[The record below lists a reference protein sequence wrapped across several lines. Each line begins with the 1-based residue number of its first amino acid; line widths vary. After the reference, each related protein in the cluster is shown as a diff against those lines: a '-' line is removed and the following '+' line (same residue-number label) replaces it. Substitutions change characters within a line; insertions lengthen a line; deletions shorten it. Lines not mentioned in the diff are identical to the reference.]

1 MPSDNPA
8 QEQPRRWNGRD
19 LIEVLRGAID
29 KMKSEGRTDVPIAGL
44 ESFLSTAQE
53 KLQNDSVS
61 VPPEVIEHAKM
72 VHASNLAAYEA
83 STASSRE
90 LFKSVI
96 DMAKLTVTSLTLING
111 GSAVALLA
119 FIGQLATA
127 EQPRIPIASFAA
139 PMLFFGV
146 GVGTAAFFG
155 ALVFLTQKL
164 YAQRWTKSA
173 VLTSWV
179 SAAIGLSS
187 FAAFAAGSYRAYR
200 VFAAAPTQTPT
211 PTVTSPSMTP
221 TGTSI
226 PTPSATPTST
236 PTVTPTATP
245 TPTPIARATATPAKR
260 PRRSR

>member
-1 MPSDNPA
+1 MTMPSDNPA

-111 GSAVALLA
+111 GVQWHCLL
-119 FIGQLATA
+119 
-127 EQPRIPIASFAA
+127 S
-139 PMLFFGV
+139 
-146 GVGTAAFFG
+146 
-155 ALVFLTQKL
+155 LVNSPL
-164 YAQRWTKSA
+164 
-173 VLTSWV
+173 
-179 SAAIGLSS
+179 LSS
-187 FAAFAAGSYRAYR
+187 R
-200 VFAAAPTQTPT
+200 VSQ
-211 PTVTSPSMTP
+211 SH
-221 TGTSI
+221 
-226 PTPSATPTST
+226 
-236 PTVTPTATP
+236 
-245 TPTPIARATATPAKR
+245 RL
-260 PRRSR
+260 RRRCSFLVSE